1 MFLDQQVT
9 IYAQYTGDVVVVV
22 VVVRSGRYQF
32 IEPATPIPHKK
43 PHSIY
48 YTHNII
54 S

>member
-9 IYAQYTGDVVVVV
+9 IHAQYAGDVVVV

-43 PHSIY
+43 H
-48 YTHNII
+48 H
-54 S
+54 